1 MKTVKYL
8 FLAAAAM
15 TLAACSNDENEID
28 NGPVEARISAA
39 FGPVTRAVNTDNT
52 WTASTDKIGIM
63 VTHAPT
69 STTAMTD
76 RYKNVEYTAQTSG
89 ESSNFSAETGKGI
102 FFQDASETVT
112 FAAYYPYQAS
122 TNAGTLPG
130 TSHNGVVEVN
140 TQNNNTAEKQVSID
154 FLFASDATASKGKP
168 TVSFSSSNEFKH
180 KMAQLKL
187 VIKADT
193 DHGFTDAEAA
203 DILGSADGT
212 YKLGGLVHAGT
223 FKVTDGTTDVTGNAV
238 SEWDITKLACSDN
251 KNTKTRTYTLILLP
265 QDKNGASLTFTA
277 KIGGQTYTN
286 SATIAPKLEA
296 GKQYTYTITLKKKG
310 LTVSGCTI
318 AEWETGGSGSGD
330 AEM

>member
-28 NGPVEARISAA
+28 NGPVEARVSAA
-39 FGPVTRAVNTDNT
+39 FGPVTRAVNTDDT

-89 ESSNFSAETGKGI
+89 KSSNFSAETGKGI

-112 FAAYYPYQAS
+112 FAAYYPYQSSADG
-122 TNAGTLPG
+122 ATLPG
-130 TSHNGVVEVN
+130 TNGVVEVN
-140 TQNNNTAEKQVSID
+140 TQDNNTAEKQASID
-154 FLFASDATASKGKP
+154 FLFASGATASKGTP
-168 TVSFSSSNEFKH
+168 TVSFSSDKEFKH

-187 VIKADT
+187 VVKAST

-251 KNTKTRTYTLILLP
+251 KDTKTRTYTLILLP

>member
-28 NGPVEARISAA
+28 NGPVEARVSAA
-39 FGPVTRAVNTDNT
+39 FGPVTRTVNKDNT

-89 ESSNFSAETGKGI
+89 KSSNFSAETGKGI

-154 FLFASDATASKGKP
+154 FLFASGATATKGNP
-168 TVSFSSSNEFKH
+168 TVSFSASNEFKH

-187 VIKADT
+187 VVKAST

-203 DILGSADGT
+203 DILGTADGT
-212 YKLGGLVHAGT
+212 YKLGGLAHTGT

-238 SEWDITKLACSDN
+238 SEWDITGLASDDN
-251 KNTKTRTYTLILLP
+251 EGTKTRTYTLILLP
-265 QDKNGASLTFTA
+265 QDKSGTPLTFTA

-286 SATIAPKLEA
+286 SATIAPNLEA

-318 AEWETGGSGSGD
+318 AQWETGASGSGD

>member
-1 MKTVKYL
+1 MKTVKYF

-28 NGPVEARISAA
+28 NGPVEARVSAA
-39 FGPVTRAVNTDNT
+39 FGPVTRTVNKDNT

-89 ESSNFSAETGKGI
+89 KSSDFSAETGKGI

-112 FAAYYPYQAS
+112 FAAYYPYQSSAD
-122 TNAGTLPG
+122 AATLPG
-130 TSHNGVVEVN
+130 TEGVVEVN
-140 TQNNNTAEKQVSID
+140 TRDNNTAEKQASID
-154 FLFASDATASKGKP
+154 FLFASGATATKGNP
-168 TVSFSSSNEFKH
+168 TVSFSASNEFKH

-187 VIKADT
+187 VVKAST

-203 DILGSADGT
+203 DILGTADGT
-212 YKLGGLVHAGT
+212 YKLGGLAHTGT
-223 FKVTDGTTDVTGNAV
+223 FKVTDGTTDVTGDPVAD
-238 SEWDITKLACSDN
+238 WDITRLVHGDN
-251 KNTKTRTYTLILLP
+251 QSTKTRTYTLILLP
-265 QDKNGASLTFTA
+265 QDKSGTPLTFTA

-286 SATIAPKLEA
+286 SATIAPNLEA

-318 AEWETGGSGSGD
+318 AQWESGSSASGD